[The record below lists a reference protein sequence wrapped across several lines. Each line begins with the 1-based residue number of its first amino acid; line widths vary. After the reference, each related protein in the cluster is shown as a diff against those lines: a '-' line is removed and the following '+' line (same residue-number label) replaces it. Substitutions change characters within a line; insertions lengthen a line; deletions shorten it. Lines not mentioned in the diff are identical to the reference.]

1 MLDFKEDS
9 NPKCTCT
16 LFEQN
21 ITESVVERV
30 KNSFVGSGH
39 AVQYNT
45 SDTTRPCKFYTIV
58 LFLVDLNEE
67 FNKVSY
73 IIHLK

>member
-1 MLDFKEDS
+1 MLDSKEDS

-21 ITESVVERV
+21 ITESDVERV

-39 AVQYNT
+39 AVKINSSNT
-45 SDTTRPCKFYTIV
+45 TVPCKFYK
-58 LFLVDLNEE
+58 F
-67 FNKVSY
+67 
-73 IIHLK
+73 H